1 MTLNNLLFP
10 LLFLFVFA
18 CGKEEVRDTTSILTS
33 QSWRVTASTI
43 DGISKLED
51 CSKDDRYTFNQ
62 YGTLTL
68 EDLGDLCNNATI
80 GTWSLS
86 EDGKILTLID
96 NSFPTPMKATIVE
109 LNEWTIRLEGEL
121 QILDA
126 VIPFTFIYE
135 PF

>member
-1 MTLNNLLFP
+1 MPFKTLLFP
-10 LLFLFVFA
+10 LLFLCLFA

-33 QSWRVTASTI
+33 QSWRITASTI

-68 EDLGDLCNNATI
+68 EDLGKLCNNSAI

-86 EDGKILTLID
+86 DDGKILTLID

-109 LNEWTIRLEGEL
+109 LNEWVIRLEGEL
-121 QILDA
+121 AFSDA
-126 VIPFTFIYE
+126 IIPFTFTYE